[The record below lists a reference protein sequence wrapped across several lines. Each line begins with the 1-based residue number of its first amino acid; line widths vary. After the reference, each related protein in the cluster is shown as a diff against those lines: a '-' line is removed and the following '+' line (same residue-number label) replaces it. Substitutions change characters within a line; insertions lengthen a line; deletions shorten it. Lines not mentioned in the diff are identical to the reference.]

1 MTHLKR
7 QNLISSTQVR
17 GVSYTV
23 LIISTGSE
31 LMKLIF
37 AVLDVSLTMGLTRC
51 YKTEG
56 FLHLYLQFCT
66 YFTLFLLDT
75 LV

>member
-1 MTHLKR
+1 MFAF
-7 QNLISSTQVR
+7 
-17 GVSYTV
+17 
-23 LIISTGSE
+23 LIISRAPE

-37 AVLDVSLTMGLTRC
+37 AVLDLSLKMGLTRC

-56 FLHLYLQFCT
+56 FCIDICSFCT
-66 YFTLFLLDT
+66 YFTLFVLDT

>member
-1 MTHLKR
+1 
-7 QNLISSTQVR
+7 
-17 GVSYTV
+17 
-23 LIISTGSE
+23 
-31 LMKLIF
+31 
-37 AVLDVSLTMGLTRC
+37 MGLTRC

-56 FLHLYLQFCT
+56 FFAYIFAVLFT

>member
-1 MTHLKR
+1 MTHLKW
-7 QNLISSTQVR
+7 QKLISSTQVR
-17 GVSYTV
+17 GYNTV
-23 LIISTGSE
+23 LIISMAPE

-37 AVLDVSLTMGLTRC
+37 AVLDVVIKQKVFYIYICS
-51 YKTEG
+51 
-56 FLHLYLQFCT
+56 FCT